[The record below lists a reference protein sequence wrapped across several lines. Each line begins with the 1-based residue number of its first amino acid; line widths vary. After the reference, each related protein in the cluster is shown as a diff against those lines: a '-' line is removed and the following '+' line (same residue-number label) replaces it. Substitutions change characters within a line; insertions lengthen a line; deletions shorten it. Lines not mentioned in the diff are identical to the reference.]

1 MTDDLRTLRTW
12 AEAVPKVELH
22 LHLEGAIPLPALWQL
37 MQKYGGDP
45 DVVVEADLRQ
55 RLTYKDFPD
64 FIAAWIW
71 KNGFIR
77 SYDDFTFIAEAV
89 ARDLARQNIRY
100 AEVFF
105 SPTRFVGQGL
115 QPQGLA
121 RAIRKGLDRVPET
134 EVWLIADL
142 VRDHGP
148 EQAVLT
154 LAKIQGVLDQ
164 GIVGIGIG
172 GSEHLYPPE
181 PFAPVYEEA
190 RGLGLWTSA
199 HAGEA
204 AGPASVRG
212 AVVALEV
219 DRIGH
224 GIAARDDPGVMA
236 LLAEQRTPIE
246 LCPLSNVATGSLVQ
260 IEDHPVRQF
269 WDAGLMLTVNTDDPG
284 MFHNSMA
291 EEFVVLH
298 EVFGFSRD
306 EIKTFILNGIEA
318 SWQSPD
324 RKVVMM
330 QAFQGDLAWRE

>member
-1 MTDDLRTLRTW
+1 MTDDLRTWLG
-12 AEAVPKVELH
+12 ALPKVELH
-22 LHLEGAIPLPALWQL
+22 LHLEGAIPLSALWQL
-37 MQKYGGDP
+37 MEKYGGDADVP
-45 DVVVEADLRQ
+45 DLAALRP

-64 FIAAWIW
+64 FIATWIW

-100 AEVFF
+100 AEIFF
-105 SPTRFVGQGL
+105 SPTRFLDQGL
-115 QPQGLA
+115 KPIGLA
-121 RAIRKGLDRVPET
+121 KAIRAGLDRVGEI
-134 EVWLIADL
+134 EVRLIADL

-148 EQAVLT
+148 DQAADT
-154 LAKIQGVLDQ
+154 LSQIKEVMDC
-164 GIVGIGIG
+164 GIIGIGIG

-181 PFAPVYEEA
+181 PFAEVYEAA
-190 RGLGLWTSA
+190 RALGLRTSA

-204 AGPASVRG
+204 AGPESIRG
-212 AVVALEV
+212 AVEALKV

-224 GIAARDDPGVMA
+224 GIAAHADESVMA
-236 LLAEQRTPIE
+236 LLAETQVPIE
-246 LCPLSNVATGSLVQ
+246 LCPLSNVATGSLAG

-291 EEFVVLH
+291 DEFVVLH

-306 EIKTFILNGIEA
+306 QIKTFVLNGINA
-318 SWQSPD
+318 SWQAADS
-324 RKVVMM
+324 KAAMA
-330 QAFQGDLAWRE
+330 QAFRDDPAWR

>member
-1 MTDDLRTLRTW
+1 MTNDLRGLRTW
-12 AEAVPKVELH
+12 AEALPKVELH

-45 DVVVEADLRQ
+45 SVASEADLRG
-55 RLTYKDFPD
+55 RLTYTDFPD

-77 SYDDFTFIAEAV
+77 SYDDFSLIAEAV

-105 SPTRFVGQGL
+105 SPTRFVDQGL

-121 RAIRKGLDRVPET
+121 RAIRKGLDRVPES
-134 EVWLIADL
+134 EVRLIADL

-148 EQAVLT
+148 EQAAET
-154 LAKIQGVLDQ
+154 LVEIQGVLDQ

-181 PFAPVYEEA
+181 PFAPVYAAA
-190 RGLGLWTSA
+190 RKLGLRTSA

-204 AGPASVRG
+204 AGPGSVRG
-212 AVVALEV
+212 AVEALQV

-224 GIAARDDPGVMA
+224 GIAARDDADVLA
-236 LLAEQRTPIE
+236 LLAERQTPIE
-246 LCPLSNVATGSLVQ
+246 LCPLSNVATGSLAR

-291 EEFVVLH
+291 DEFVVLH

-306 EIKTFILNGIEA
+306 QIKTFVLNGINA
-318 SWQSPD
+318 SWQAADS
-324 RKVVMM
+324 KAAMA
-330 QAFQGDLAWRE
+330 QAFRDDPAWR